1 MDIQGTAENGLAT
14 VRVRGYLDTKS
25 SPDFEKSVLDL
36 LHGGARAFVIDF
48 SKLDMLTSS
57 GIRILMTLMRRLG
70 GPDRLALWGLNE
82 QVKTV
87 FLIAGLNAVF
97 KVVDTEAAAL
107 ALVKPP
113 AAGGPAAASKV
124 TRLVSRLMGEANAAP
139 APARRHADKVS
150 KVTEHVSELLKQR
163 KRS

>member
-1 MDIQGTAENGLAT
+1 VDIDGKTENGLAT
-14 VRVRGYLDTKS
+14 VRVRGFLDTKS
-25 SPDFEKSVLDL
+25 SPDFEKSVFGL
-36 LHGGARAFVIDF
+36 LQGGARAFVIDF

-87 FLIAGLNAVF
+87 FLIAGLNTVF
-97 KVVDTEAAAL
+97 KVFDTEAAAL
-107 ALVKPP
+107 ELVKPP
-113 AAGGPAAASKV
+113 AADAAQAASKV

-139 APARRHADKVS
+139 ARRPADKTS
-150 KVTEHVSELLKQR
+150 KVTEHVSDLLKQR
-163 KRS
+163 KPS